1 MEFILI
7 EQDSNE
13 WNYIWE
19 WLAKHP
25 INEGIDE
32 PSVALNNGESWQYMG
47 SYKQDERV
55 VHSLRHRCQPRT
67 QTRMDLSLVASDG
80 FKPDEIKKSYKI

>member
-19 WLAKHP
+19 WLAMHP
-25 INEGIDE
+25 INTGLDE
-32 PSVALNNGESWQYMG
+32 PSVALNNQESWQYMG
-47 SYKQDERV
+47 SYKQDEKV
-55 VHSLRHRCQPRT
+55 VHSLRHRCHPRT
-67 QTRMDLSLVASDG
+67 QARMDLSLFASDG
-80 FKPDEIKKSYKI
+80 LKPDEIKKSYKI